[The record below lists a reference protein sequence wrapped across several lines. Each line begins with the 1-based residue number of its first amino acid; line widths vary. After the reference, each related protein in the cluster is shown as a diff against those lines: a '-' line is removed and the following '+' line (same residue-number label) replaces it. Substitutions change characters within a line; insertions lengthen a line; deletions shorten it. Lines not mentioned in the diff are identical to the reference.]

1 MAFVPHQAY
10 LKLDKTKRC
19 APNLFR
25 SLDAKGVPAA
35 MSSGTSSKVQEQ
47 DYELTE
53 YGSKRYNICGMRFE
67 TTPNYFH
74 T

>member
-1 MAFVPHQAY
+1 
-10 LKLDKTKRC
+10 
-19 APNLFR
+19 
-25 SLDAKGVPAA
+25 

-67 TTPNYFH
+67 ASNAVKH
-74 T
+74 